1 MSSWIMA
8 GSPGL
13 HSERIIM
20 RDKTVSAIL
29 AHAAASFP
37 EECCGV
43 VIQKGRVEK
52 IPLQK

>member
-1 MSSWIMA
+1 
-8 GSPGL
+8 
-13 HSERIIM
+13 M
-20 RDKTVSAIL
+20 RDKTVTAIL

-52 IPLQK
+52 YIP